1 MRTLLGF
8 LTSPVSLLAVLL
20 TLLGALVLLRG
31 VNLRLLRQTE
41 VLLTEMKHMRK
52 ALRVYPV
59 PHSFTYPFPGS
70 WLVLYNFTLVLLKEQ
85 SYQIACK
92 LSCQYILAP
101 ISLSSLRA
109 VPKTLSIRQHLID
122 SGRVVARQRI
132 LQEFHTQQ
140 DIQRLVNTCRER
152 GSKACDT

>member
-1 MRTLLGF
+1 MLK
-8 LTSPVSLLAVLL
+8 
-20 TLLGALVLLRG
+20 G

-59 PHSFTYPFPGS
+59 PHYFTHPFPGS
-70 WLVLYNFTLVLLKEQ
+70 WLVPYSFTSVLLKKQ

-92 LSCQYILAP
+92 LLCHFILAP
-101 ISLSSLRA
+101 NSLWLLRA
-109 VPKTLSIRQHLID
+109 VPKKVSTKQYLLE

-132 LQEFHTQQ
+132 LQAFHTQQ
-140 DIQRLVNTCRER
+140 DLHRLGNSCRER
-152 GSKACDT
+152 GSEAFDTQSSKDTAKFALRNTLRCS